1 MPSRNN
7 LYLRSHLRGYACPN
21 PQISNLK
28 VAILSPVTWRTPP
41 RRYGPWEQVVSV
53 LTESLV
59 SLGIDVTLFATG
71 DSITRSKLQSVCRQ
85 PIGEFPADAKV
96 SECLHISQVM
106 EQAASYDI
114 IHNHFD
120 FLPLTYSRLINTP
133 VITTIH
139 GFSSEDIVPVYKKY
153 NGHSYYVSI
162 SDSNRH
168 PDLDYLDTVYNG
180 IDEALY
186 SYGHGKGDYL
196 LYFGRIHPDKGAA
209 EAIEIARLSKKK
221 LILCG
226 LIQDQSYYDHQVA
239 PYLDDHDIR
248 YLGNVGPDKRNALM
262 GDALALLHP
271 ISFDEPFG
279 LSVVE
284 SMMCGTPVIAYERG
298 SMKELIVENK
308 TGCLVRTCLEAVDA
322 VHAVHRIDRVACRDH
337 AIAHYSSRIMAHHY
351 LRLYEKVARRPGGL

>member
-1 MPSRNN
+1 M
-7 LYLRSHLRGYACPN
+7 
-21 PQISNLK
+21 K

-41 RRYGPWEQVVSV
+41 RKYGPWEQVVSV

-59 SLGIDVTLFATG
+59 NSGIDVTLFATG
-71 DSITRSKLQSVCRQ
+71 DSITRSKLQSVCSH

-96 SECLHISQVM
+96 SECLHISHVM
-106 EQAASYDI
+106 EQAATYDI

-162 SDSNRH
+162 SNSNRH
-168 PDLDYLDTVYNG
+168 RDLDYLDTVYNG

-186 SYGHGKGDYL
+186 SYGSGMGDYL
-196 LYFGRIHPDKGAA
+196 LYFGRIHPDKGTA
-209 EAIEIARLSKKK
+209 EAIQIARQAGKK
-221 LILCG
+221 LIMCG
-226 LIQDQSYYDHQVA
+226 LVQDQSYYDKEIMPHVDGHNIQ
-239 PYLDDHDIR
+239 
-248 YLGNVGPDKRNALM
+248 YLGNVGPEKRNALM

-271 ISFDEPFG
+271 ISFEEPFG

-284 SMMCGTPVIAYERG
+284 SMMCGTPVIAFDRG

-308 TGCLVRTCLEAVDA
+308 TGFLVRNCQDAAEAVHS
-322 VHAVHRIDRVACRDH
+322 VQHIDRRICRQH
-337 AIAHYSSRIMAHHY
+337 AIDLYSSRVMAGHY
-351 LRLYEKVARRPGGL
+351 LRLYEKVARRRGSL